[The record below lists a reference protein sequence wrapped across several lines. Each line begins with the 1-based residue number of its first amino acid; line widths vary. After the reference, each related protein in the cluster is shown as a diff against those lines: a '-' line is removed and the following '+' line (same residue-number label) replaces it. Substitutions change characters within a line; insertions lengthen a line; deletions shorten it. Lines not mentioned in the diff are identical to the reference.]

1 MAILS
6 GGPNSGFS
14 GKAGSVVGYYRMGKW
29 VIRGLPRL
37 SAKNKKGSALQNV
50 HRNRFTQ
57 MQRFLQPLHF
67 FIRVGFN
74 LEARRRGNTPFNSA
88 NSYHL
93 LHAFDENGELDYS
106 KTRVS
111 SGVLTGAE
119 GASVIYQ
126 DGEFIFTWSNNSLA
140 DSDSRAYLQSDDDQ
154 VMLLIYNIKGRWAGG
169 LLSGAR
175 RSVCRDILQCEAKIS
190 VEEWHAW
197 IAFISDDR
205 ERISNSEYL
214 GIVKGSSDIEA

>member
-67 FIRVGFN
+67 FIRIGFN
-74 LEARRRGNTPFNSA
+74 LEARRRGNTPLNSA
-88 NSYHL
+88 NSYNL

-126 DGEFIFTWSNNSLA
+126 DGEFIFTWSNNSLT

-175 RSVCRDILQCEAKIS
+175 RSVCRDVLQCEAKIS

-214 GIVKGSSDIEA
+214 GIVKGSSDKA

>member
-29 VIRGLPRL
+29 VIRGLPRF
-37 SAKNKKGSALQNV
+37 SEKNKKGSTLQNV
-50 HRNRFTQ
+50 HRNRFTR
-57 MQRFLQPLHF
+57 MQQFLKPLHF
-67 FIRVGFN
+67 FTRTGFN
-74 LEARRRGNTPFNSA
+74 LEARQRGNTPFNAA
-88 NSYHL
+88 NSYNL

-111 SGVLTGAE
+111 SGVLTVAGD
-119 GASVIYQ
+119 ASVTYQ
-126 DGEFIFTWSNNSLA
+126 DGEFIFTWSDNSLP
-140 DSDSRAYLQSDDDQ
+140 DSHPLVNQRSDDDQ
-154 VMLLIYNIKGRWAGG
+154 VMLLIYNIKDGMAGG

-175 RSVCRDILQCEAKIS
+175 RSDCREVLKYQAEMPK
-190 VEEWHAW
+190 EEWHAW

-205 ERISNSEYL
+205 ARISNSEYL
-214 GIVKGSSDIEA
+214 GIVQGNSEEGA